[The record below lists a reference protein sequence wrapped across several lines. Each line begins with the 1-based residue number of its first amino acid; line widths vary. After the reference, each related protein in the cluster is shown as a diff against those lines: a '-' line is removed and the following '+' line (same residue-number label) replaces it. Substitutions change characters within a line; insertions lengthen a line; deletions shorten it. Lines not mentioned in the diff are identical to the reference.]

1 MTLKGNAE
9 NIFNVDKHANNKRD
23 HPNPN
28 DNSYDP
34 SVSSCPLLSWANG
47 PIYYSFYSNISTMRC
62 YTQNRCPKSTF
73 FFLPDIVHNL
83 FRWCTSFKNIFWK
96 NITRKFAKCLVTWM
110 CWVGWLKRTL
120 PEPWLFICSI
130 THCEQLTNECFLTVS
145 FFLFFPMG
153 VILRGDVFKGG
164 GSLRVLKKWD

>member
-1 MTLKGNAE
+1 MYSQSDKMWERAGKIMHFMLHRGAKASEIAPTLRLTNINPFDTNNKVRALVDTLTTLKGNAE
-9 NIFNVDKHANNKRD
+9 NIFNVHKHANNKRN

-34 SVSSCPLLSWANG
+34 SVSSCPLCSRANG

-83 FRWCTSFKNIFWK
+83 FR
-96 NITRKFAKCLVTWM
+96 
-110 CWVGWLKRTL
+110 
-120 PEPWLFICSI
+120 
-130 THCEQLTNECFLTVS
+130 
-145 FFLFFPMG
+145 
-153 VILRGDVFKGG
+153 
-164 GSLRVLKKWD
+164 